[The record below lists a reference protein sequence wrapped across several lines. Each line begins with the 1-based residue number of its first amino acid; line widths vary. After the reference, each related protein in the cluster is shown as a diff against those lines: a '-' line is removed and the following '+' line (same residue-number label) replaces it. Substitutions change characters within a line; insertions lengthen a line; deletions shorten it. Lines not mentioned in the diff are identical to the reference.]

1 MFKYTCLMVTL
12 DVIRRVNLEKDNL

>member
-1 MFKYTCLMVTL
+1 MVTL